1 MEQLFTSSVE
11 NALEAGLVQ
20 YDQVFAL
27 DGTKL
32 NAYASIQK
40 TKTKEELAKVR
51 EGILASVKEYF
62 DRCEEVDSKED
73 ETFGESDEKKDT
85 IYKAQCFFIEKKIT
99 GYSRGLWPPH
109 RGREISKIPF
119 SYLPTIGYEGRSI
132 DEYLNLLI
140 KNNIKLLCDVRKNPI
155 K

>member
-11 NALEAGLVQ
+11 SALEAGLVQ

-32 NAYASIQK
+32 NAYASTQK

-73 ETFGESDEKKDT
+73 ETFGEYE
-85 IYKAQCFFIEKKIT
+85 CF
-99 GYSRGLWPPH
+99 LC
-109 RGREISKIPF
+109 
-119 SYLPTIGYEGRSI
+119 
-132 DEYLNLLI
+132 LL
-140 KNNIKLLCDVRKNPI
+140 
-155 K
+155 